1 MRQWA
6 ERLKVESL
14 HFEIRSLTDP
24 RVRCYNSLRD
34 LLLSNGRLV
43 GIVPNLAMKN
53 LFPLSLFLVAALAA
67 SAATQSGRK
76 IVRPATTQPAPPLQA
91 PVFTP
96 PDPEPEAVPFA
107 PAELRSLPD
116 SLFKRSLQSLDNS
129 SFRLGDFR
137 GKAVV
142 VNLWASWCGP
152 CRREVPDYENVRK
165 EFAGRN
171 VEFIGLTTEDPRT
184 SSKRVRDF
192 VRKLNFGFRLG
203 WADPETAHTLMN
215 GSSAIPQTL
224 VIAPEGRVVG
234 HWQGY
239 ARGHSVDRLRSSI
252 QEALSGNQQA
262 VGSRQ

>member
-1 MRQWA
+1 MVA
-6 ERLKVESL
+6 
-14 HFEIRSLTDP
+14 I
-24 RVRCYNSLRD
+24 N
-34 LLLSNGRLV
+34 N
-43 GIVPNLAMKN
+43 M
-53 LFPLSLFLVAALAA
+53 FPLSLFLLTALTV

-76 IVRPATTQPAPPLQA
+76 IVRPTTTQPAPPVQA
-91 PVFTP
+91 PVFSP
-96 PDPEPEAVPFA
+96 PDIEPEPVLVE
-107 PAELRSLPD
+107 PAGLRSLPE
-116 SLFKRSLQSLDNS
+116 SLLKRSLQSLDNS

-203 WADPETAHTLMN
+203 WADSETAHTLMN
-215 GSSAIPQTL
+215 GNSAIPQTL
-224 VIAPEGRVVG
+224 VIAPDGRVVS

-239 ARGHSVDRLRSSI
+239 SRGHSVDRLRSSI
-252 QEALSGNQQA
+252 HEALSGNQ
-262 VGSRQ
+262 